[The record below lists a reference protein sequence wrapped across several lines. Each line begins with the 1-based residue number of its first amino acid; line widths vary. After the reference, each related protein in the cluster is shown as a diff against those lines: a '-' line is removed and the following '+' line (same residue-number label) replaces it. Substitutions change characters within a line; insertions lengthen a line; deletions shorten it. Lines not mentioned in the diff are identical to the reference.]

1 MLNLHHEFQMLEK
14 VKVFGVLEK
23 VPSDDYVLVSTGP
36 NFTKLFV
43 TTGPNFTK
51 LFGKGHM
58 LNRQK
63 YYFKLA

>member
-1 MLNLHHEFQMLEK
+1 MLEK

-58 LNRQK
+58 LNRQ
-63 YYFKLA
+63 